1 MAYKITYMVKVMTCT
16 VSAIYTVYIDCF
28 YRTISK
34 RAKNWIKNSVE
45 VFTKKKL
52 WDKEELPQNDILVI
66 AKLERRLF
74 PNASE
79 DLPSNQKGTGNSIG
93 LRNDTRE

>member
-1 MAYKITYMVKVMTCT
+1 M
-16 VSAIYTVYIDCF
+16 DCF

-74 PNASE
+74 PNASD

-93 LRNDTRE
+93 FRKRHTGVTELEKRCLKPGVIHA